1 MDESETSRWARLTG
15 VPRGEEYAERFAAL
29 ARSGV
34 DVHGEA
40 TFCTGLVP
48 PGARV
53 LDAGCGTGRVA
64 IRLHELGYSCVGT
77 DVDDSMLAVAR
88 TQAPEIPWHHADL
101 SSLTADDLGGSSGF
115 DLVVLAGNVVPLLG
129 EGTLGTTMRCLADL
143 LADGGLL
150 VAGFGL
156 DDAHLPHGCPVT
168 TLEEYDAACGAAG
181 LELRERYSGWDRQPY
196 SDGSYAVSVSGLR

>member
-1 MDESETSRWARLTG
+1 MDESETSRWARLGG

-29 ARSGV
+29 ERSGV

-40 TFCTGLVP
+40 TFCAGLVP
-48 PGARV
+48 PSSTV

-88 TQAPEIPWHHADL
+88 AQAPEIPWHHADL
-101 SSLTADDLGGSSGF
+101 TSLTADDLGGASGF

-129 EGTLGTTMRCLADL
+129 EGTLGSTMHCLADL
-143 LADGGLL
+143 LAGGGLL
-150 VAGFGL
+150 IAGFGL
-156 DDAHLPHGCPVT
+156 DAAHLPPGCPVT
-168 TLEEYDAACGAAG
+168 TLEEYDAACVAAG
-181 LELRERYSGWDRQPY
+181 LELRERHSGWDREPY
-196 SDGSYAVSVSGLR
+196 SDVGYAVSVSAVR